1 VSYRVEFAPAAEVQL
16 AALLSYIA
24 EMASPAIA
32 FDFVDAIV
40 EHCESFATFPHRGT
54 MRDDLRPG
62 LRVTSFKKR
71 AVIAFRVKDDV
82 VQVLGIFYGGQDFEA
97 AFERDN

>member
-1 VSYRVEFAPAAEVQL
+1 MSYRVEFSSAAEDQL
-16 AALLSYIA
+16 TALLSFIA
-24 EMASPAIA
+24 EKASPEVA
-32 FDFVDAIV
+32 FDYVDSIV
-40 EHCESFATFPHRGT
+40 AHCESFSTFPHRGT

-62 LRVTSFKKR
+62 LRITNFKKR
-71 AVIAFRVKDDV
+71 VLIAFRVKEAV